1 MSRNSSKPRMKTET
15 LKNAIYD
22 EANGVTYEVMAD
34 RMLSDGEVFLAIR
47 SALLNS
53 GKRPQRGETLVI
65 NFADHRAAAPRAV

>member
-1 MSRNSSKPRMKTET
+1 MKTET

-22 EANGVTYEVMAD
+22 EANGVTYEVMAN
-34 RMLSDGEVFLAIR
+34 RVLSDGEVFLAIR

-65 NFADHRAAAPRAV
+65 NFADFRPASATPV